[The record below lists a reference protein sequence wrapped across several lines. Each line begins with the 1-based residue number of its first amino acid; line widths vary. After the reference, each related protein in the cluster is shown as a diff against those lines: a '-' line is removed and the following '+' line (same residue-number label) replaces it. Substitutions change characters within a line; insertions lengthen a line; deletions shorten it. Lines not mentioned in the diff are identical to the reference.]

1 MDNDLKNLVFIY
13 FPKNLG
19 DQSYVDSAVEESQEF
34 QSLQRLISGSDH
46 FKERSI
52 LSQIGKEAGQ
62 KKLSFLL
69 CDRQSLVYK
78 RSLGARF
85 RLFVKIKNEQKIYTD
100 LILALSLLA
109 PVYFFEVIKTKTQ
122 HGVILEESVLHEFV
136 IPTEYD
142 FVPELLKAW
151 GYSLIPKFVLEKPI
165 PEISFFE
172 IEKGKFDYFNAFF
185 GNTIGDLMY

>member
-1 MDNDLKNLVFIY
+1 MDNDLKSLVFKY
-13 FPKNLG
+13 FPKNLA
-19 DQSYVDSAVEESQEF
+19 DQSYVITAVKESQEF
-34 QSLQRLISGSDH
+34 QSLQRLILGSDH

-52 LSQIGKEAGQ
+52 LSQIGIEAGQ

-69 CDRQSLVYK
+69 CDRQTIVYK
-78 RSLGARF
+78 RSLGAKF
-85 RLFVKIKNEQKIYTD
+85 RLFVKIKKEQKIYTD

-109 PVYFFEVIKTKTQ
+109 PVYFFEVIETKTQ
-122 HGVILEESVLHEFV
+122 QGVILEETVLHDYD
-136 IPTEYD
+136 IPKEYD
-142 FVPELLKAW
+142 FVSELLKAE

-172 IEKGKFDYFNAFF
+172 IERGKFDYFNAFF